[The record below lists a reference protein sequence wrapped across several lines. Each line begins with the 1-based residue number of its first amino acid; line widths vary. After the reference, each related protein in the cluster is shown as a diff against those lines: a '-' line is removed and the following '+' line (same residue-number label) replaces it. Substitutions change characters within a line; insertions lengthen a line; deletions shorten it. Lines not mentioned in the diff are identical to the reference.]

1 MNKPTKKRVER
12 KAQESSFIL
21 PESGR
26 RTNAAR
32 PKAQANGRLESLDA
46 LRGFD
51 MFFICGG
58 SALLVAIAN
67 LFPDS
72 HVWQAIADNM
82 EHVPWDG
89 LRHHDTIF
97 PLFLFIAGVSF
108 PFSLERQRE
117 KGTST
122 PRIFLRIVRRGL
134 TLVFLGLLY
143 NGLLDF
149 HWDTL
154 RFCSVLSRIGLA
166 WMFGAIIYTAV
177 KDVRLVVAIV
187 AVLLVGYWICNIL
200 LIAPGAP
207 VGADPL
213 SKEWNIGCYIDRTIL
228 GAHCYRPEYDPEGLF
243 STLPAIGTA
252 LLGML
257 TGRFVRRDD
266 ADISPRRKA
275 LCMFLAGIGF
285 ALLGWAWG
293 VVYPINKA
301 LWSSSFVC
309 AVAGY
314 SLIMFALFYFIIDVL
329 KWRGWDFFFVV
340 IGMNSITI
348 YLAQR
353 FALFEGISHKLFD
366 GTVRLFAEP
375 YGSVVEIVGYI
386 AVWWLFLLFLYKKKV
401 FLKV

>member
-1 MNKPTKKRVER
+1 MK
-12 KAQESSFIL
+12 
-21 PESGR
+21 
-26 RTNAAR
+26 
-32 PKAQANGRLESLDA
+32 RLESLDA

-58 SALLVAIAN
+58 AALLVAIAN
-67 LFPDS
+67 CFPES
-72 HVWQAIADNM
+72 HFWQVIADNM

-97 PLFLFIAGVSF
+97 PLFLFIAGISF
-108 PFSLERQRE
+108 PFSLERQQE
-117 KGTST
+117 KGKS
-122 PRIFLRIVRRGL
+122 RRSIYLRIIRRGL
-134 TLVFLGLLY
+134 VLVLLGLLY
-143 NGLLDF
+143 NGLLNF
-149 HWDTL
+149 HFDTL

-166 WMFGAIIYTAV
+166 WMFGALIYTSV
-177 KDVRLVVAIV
+177 KDVRILAAIV
-187 AVLLVGYWICNIL
+187 VVLLVGYWLCNVL

-207 VGADPL
+207 AGADPL
-213 SKEWNIGCYIDRTIL
+213 SKEWNIGCYIDHTLL

-243 STLPAIGTA
+243 STIPAIGTA

-257 TGRFVRRDD
+257 TGRFVKLSDKRC
-266 ADISPRRKA
+266 PPYRKA
-275 LCMFLAGIGF
+275 LFLFLAGVAF
-285 ALLGWAWG
+285 AVLGWAWNFI
-293 VVYPINKA
+293 YPINKA

-314 SLIMFALFYFIIDVL
+314 SLVMFALFYFIIDVL

-353 FALFEGISHKLFD
+353 FAFFDGATHRLFD
-366 GTVRLFAEP
+366 GTVALFSE
-375 YGSVVEIVGYI
+375 SVQPVVWNVCYI
-386 AVWWLFLLFLYKKKV
+386 IVWWLFLYFLYKKKV